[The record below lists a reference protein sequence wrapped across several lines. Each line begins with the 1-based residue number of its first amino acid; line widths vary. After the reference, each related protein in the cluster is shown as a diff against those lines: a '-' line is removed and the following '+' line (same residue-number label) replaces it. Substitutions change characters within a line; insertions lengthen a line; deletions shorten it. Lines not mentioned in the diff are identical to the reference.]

1 MKTFM
6 DENFLLLSA
15 TAQELYHKHA
25 AALPIIDYHC
35 HLNPKEVA
43 EDHRF
48 SGITELWLG
57 GDHYKWRALRS
68 NGVEEKYITGDA
80 SDWEKFQ
87 KWAETMP
94 YCMRNPLYH
103 WTHLELRTAFGI
115 NKLLNASTAREIYE
129 ECNEKLKSPEFSAR
143 GLMRRYKVEVVCTTD
158 DPADD
163 LRYHCA
169 YADEMVNGK
178 SVNGKY
184 TKVLPTWRPDKAMAI
199 DNPMAYRAY
208 IEKLSTTA
216 NKEIRT
222 YTDLLDALQ
231 SRHDFFASVGCRL
244 SDHGVNEF
252 YAENYTE
259 AEVNAI
265 FLKVMDGKQP
275 TEEEVRKFRSAL
287 MLEGGR
293 MDAKAGWTQ
302 QFHYG
307 PMRNNNT
314 KMFRRLGPDTGYDSI
329 GTWNTSESMSRFLD
343 KLDSEGNLA
352 KTILYPIN
360 PSDNEMIATMI
371 GNFQEGPVPG
381 KIQFGS
387 GWWFNDQLDGM
398 ERQMN
403 SLSVLGLLS
412 RFVGML
418 TDSRSFLS
426 YPRHEYFRRCLCN
439 LIGQDVED
447 GKLPAEEMPFIEQM
461 VEDISYYNAK
471 RYFCF

>member
-1 MKTFM
+1 MKAFM
-6 DENFLLLSA
+6 DKDFLLQTK
-15 TAQELYHKHA
+15 TAQELYHNYA
-25 AALPIIDYHC
+25 EGLPIIDYHC

-48 SGITELWLG
+48 SSITELWLG

-68 NGVEEKYITGDA
+68 NGVEERFITGDA

-115 NKLLNASTAREIYE
+115 DKLLNAKTAREIYD
-129 ECNEKLKSPEFSAR
+129 ECNEKLKQPEFSAR
-143 GLMRRYKVEVVCTTD
+143 GLMRHYNVEAVCTTD
-158 DPADD
+158 DPADT
-163 LRYHCA
+163 LEYHKQTR
-169 YADEMVNGK
+169 DSGFEV
-178 SVNGKY
+178 
-184 TKVLPTWRPDKAMAI
+184 KVLPTWRPDKAMAI
-199 DNPMAYRAY
+199 DNPIEYREY
-208 IEKLSTTA
+208 IEKLSNTA
-216 NKEIRT
+216 GTSIDS
-222 YTDLLDALQ
+222 YTDLLNVLEQ
-231 SRHDFFASVGCRL
+231 RHDFFHAMGCRL

-252 YAENYTE
+252 YADKFSDNEIDD
-259 AEVNAI
+259 I
-265 FLKVMDGKQP
+265 FQKVMCGRKP
-275 TEEEVRKFRSAL
+275 TAEEICKFRSAL

-293 MDAKAGWTQ
+293 MDARAGWTQ

-314 KMFRRLGPDTGYDSI
+314 RMFCQLGPDAGYDSI

-343 KLDSEGNLA
+343 RLCMEDNLA
-352 KTILYPIN
+352 KTILYCIN
-360 PSDNEMIATMI
+360 PSDNEMLATMI
-371 GNFQEGPVPG
+371 GNFQEGPTPG

-403 SLSVLGLLS
+403 CLSVLGLLS

-426 YPRHEYFRRCLCN
+426 YPRHEYFRRCMCN

-447 GKLPAEEMPFIEQM
+447 GKLPAEEMEFIGQM
-461 VEDISYYNAK
+461 VANISYWNAK
-471 RYFCF
+471 KYFDF

>member
-1 MKTFM
+1 MKNFM
-6 DENFLLLSA
+6 DKDFLLQTE
-15 TAQELYHKHA
+15 TARKLFHEQAEN
-25 AALPIIDYHC
+25 LPIIDYHC
-35 HLNPKEVA
+35 HLNPQEVA

-48 SGITELWLG
+48 SSITELWLG

-68 NGVEEKYITGDA
+68 NGVEEKYITGNA

-115 NKLLNASTAREIYE
+115 NKILNANTAKEIYE
-129 ECNEKLKSPEFSAR
+129 ECNEKLKQPEFSAQ
-143 GLMRRYKVEVVCTTD
+143 GLMRRYNVEVVCTTD

-163 LRYHCA
+163 LQYHKA
-169 YADEMVNGK
+169 YADNVQCSTNN
-178 SVNGKY
+178 VQC
-184 TKVLPTWRPDKAMAI
+184 TKVLPTWRPDKAMAVE
-199 DNPMAYRAY
+199 NPEAYKAY
-208 IEKLSTTA
+208 IEKLSQTA
-216 NKEIRT
+216 GRNIST
-222 YTDLLDALQ
+222 YADLLETLQ
-231 SRHDFFASVGCRL
+231 ERHDYFASLGCRL
-244 SDHGVNEF
+244 SDHGLSEF
-252 YAENYTE
+252 YADNFTE
-259 AEVNAI
+259 TEIKQI
-265 FLKVMDGKQP
+265 FQKVMEGKQP
-275 TEEEVRKFRSAL
+275 TADEVNKFRSAL
-287 MLEGGR
+287 LLEFAR
-293 MDAKAGWTQ
+293 QDAKAGWTQ

-314 KMFRRLGPDTGYDSI
+314 RMFRQLGPDSGYDSI
-329 GTWNTSESMSRFLD
+329 GTWNTSESLSRFLD
-343 KLDSEGNLA
+343 KLDAEGNLA
-352 KTILYPIN
+352 KTILYCIN
-360 PSDNEMIATMI
+360 PSDNEMLATMI
-371 GNFQEGPVPG
+371 GNFQEGPTPG

-403 SLSVLGLLS
+403 ALSVLGLLS

-426 YPRHEYFRRCLCN
+426 YPRHEYFRRCMCN

-461 VEDISYYNAK
+461 VRDISYYNAK
-471 RYFCF
+471 RYFNF

>member
-1 MKTFM
+1 MKAFM
-6 DENFLLLSA
+6 DKDFLLQSK
-15 TAQELYHKHA
+15 TAQDLYHNHVEG
-25 AALPIIDYHC
+25 LPIIDYHC

-48 SGITELWLG
+48 SSITELWLG

-68 NGVEEKYITGDA
+68 NGVDEKYITGDA

-103 WTHLELRTAFGI
+103 WTHLELRTCFGI
-115 NKLLNASTAREIYE
+115 DKLLNASTARDIFD
-129 ECNEKLKSPEFSAR
+129 ECNEKLKQPEFSAR
-143 GLMRRYKVEVVCTTD
+143 GLMMHYNVEAVCTTD
-158 DPADD
+158 DPADT
-163 LRYHCA
+163 LEYHKQTL
-169 YADEMVNGK
+169 ESGFQV
-178 SVNGKY
+178 
-184 TKVLPTWRPDKAMAI
+184 KVLPTWRPDKAMAI
-199 DNPMAYRAY
+199 DDPIAYAEY
-208 IEKLSTTA
+208 IQKLSKTA
-216 NKEIRT
+216 GTEINT
-222 YTDLLDALQ
+222 YTDLMNVLQ
-231 SRHDFFASVGCRL
+231 QRHDYFNELGCRL

-252 YAENYTE
+252 YADKFTE
-259 AEVNAI
+259 SEIDGI
-265 FLKVMDGKQP
+265 FTKVMCGKAP
-275 TEEEVRKFRSAL
+275 NAEEISKFRSAL

-293 MDAKAGWTQ
+293 MDARAGWTQ

-314 KMFRRLGPDTGYDSI
+314 RMFCQLGPDAGYDSI

-343 KLDSEGNLA
+343 RLCMEGNLA
-352 KTILYPIN
+352 KTILYCIN
-360 PSDNEMIATMI
+360 PSDNEMLATMI

-403 SLSVLGLLS
+403 CLSVLGLLS

-426 YPRHEYFRRCLCN
+426 YPRHEYFRRCMCN
-439 LIGQDVED
+439 LIGRDVEN
-447 GKLPAEEMPFIEQM
+447 GMLPAEEMPFIEQM
-461 VEDISYYNAK
+461 VRGIAYYNAK
-471 RYFCF
+471 NYFNF

>member
-1 MKTFM
+1 M
-6 DENFLLLSA
+6 DKDFLLQSE
-15 TAQELYHKHA
+15 TAQKLFHEQA
-25 AALPIIDYHC
+25 ENLPIIDYHC

-48 SGITELWLG
+48 SSITELWLG
-57 GDHYKWRALRS
+57 GDHYKWRAMRS

-115 NKLLNASTAREIYE
+115 NKLLNADTAKEIYE
-129 ECNEKLKSPEFSAR
+129 ECNEKLKQPEFSAR

-158 DPADD
+158 DPADT
-163 LRYHCA
+163 LEYHIA
-169 YADEMVNGK
+169 IHYSGFE
-178 SVNGKY
+178 

-199 DNPMAYRAY
+199 DNPIAYRNY
-208 IEKLSTTA
+208 IEKLSETA
-216 NKEIRT
+216 NQEIRT

-231 SRHDFFASVGCRL
+231 SRHNFFNSLGCRL

-252 YAENYTE
+252 YADNYTKT
-259 AEVNAI
+259 EVSRI
-265 FLKVMDGKQP
+265 FQKVMDGKLP
-275 TEEEVRKFRSAL
+275 TAEEVGKFRSAL

-293 MDAKAGWTQ
+293 MDARAGWTQ

-314 KMFRRLGPDTGYDSI
+314 RMFRQLGPDTGYDSI
-329 GTWNTSESMSRFLD
+329 GTWNTSQSLSRFLD
-343 KLDSEGNLA
+343 QLDNEGQLA
-352 KTILYPIN
+352 KTILYCIN
-360 PSDNEMIATMI
+360 PADNEMIATMI
-371 GNFQEGPVPG
+371 GNFQEGPTPG
-381 KIQFGS
+381 KLQFGS

-403 SLSVLGLLS
+403 ALSVLGLLS

-439 LIGQDVED
+439 MIGQDVED
-447 GKLPAEEMPFIEQM
+447 GKLPAEEMPFIEQL
-461 VEDISYYNAK
+461 VRDISYYNAK
-471 RYFCF
+471 RYFNFPQ

>member
-1 MKTFM
+1 MKAFM
-6 DENFLLLSA
+6 DKDFLLQSR
-15 TAQELYHKHA
+15 TAQALYHNHA
-25 AALPIIDYHC
+25 AHLPIIDYHC

-48 SGITELWLG
+48 RNITELWLG
-57 GDHYKWRALRS
+57 GDHYKWRAMRS

-115 NKLLNASTAREIYE
+115 NKLLNAATAREIYD
-129 ECNEKLKSPEFSAR
+129 ECNEKLQSSEFSAR

-158 DPADD
+158 DPADT
-163 LRYHCA
+163 LEHHIATRRSGF
-169 YADEMVNGK
+169 EV
-178 SVNGKY
+178 
-184 TKVLPTWRPDKAMAI
+184 KVLPTWRPDKAMAI
-199 DNPMAYRAY
+199 DNPVTYRAY
-208 IEKLSTTA
+208 IEALSSTT
-216 NKEIRT
+216 KQEIRT
-222 YTDLLDALQ
+222 YTDLLDVLQ
-231 SRHDFFASVGCRL
+231 QRHDFFASVGCRL

-252 YAENYTE
+252 YADDFTE
-259 AEVNAI
+259 TELNVI
-265 FLKVMDGKQP
+265 FRKVMDGNQP
-275 TEEEVRKFRSAL
+275 SVEEVSKFRSAL

-293 MDAKAGWTQ
+293 MDARAGWAQ

-307 PMRNNNT
+307 PMRNNNS
-314 KMFRRLGPDTGYDSI
+314 KMFKRLGPDAGYDSI
-329 GTWNTSESMSRFLD
+329 GTWNTSESLSRFLD

-403 SLSVLGLLS
+403 ALSVLGLLS

-439 LIGQDVED
+439 LIGRDVEE
-447 GKLPAEEMPFIEQM
+447 GKLPQEEMPFIRQM

-471 RYFCF
+471 KYFGF

>member
-1 MKTFM
+1 M
-6 DENFLLLSA
+6 DKDFLLQSK
-15 TAQELYHKHA
+15 TAQDLYHNHA
-25 AALPIIDYHC
+25 EGLPIIDYHC
-35 HLNPKEVA
+35 HLNPQEVA
-43 EDHRF
+43 EDHKF
-48 SGITELWLG
+48 SSITELWLG

-115 NKLLNASTAREIYE
+115 DKLLNAKTAREIYD
-129 ECNEKLKSPEFSAR
+129 ECNEKLRQPGFSAR
-143 GLMRRYKVEVVCTTD
+143 GLMRHYNVEAVCTTD
-158 DPADD
+158 DPADT
-163 LRYHCA
+163 LEYHKQTL
-169 YADEMVNGK
+169 ESGFEV
-178 SVNGKY
+178 
-184 TKVLPTWRPDKAMAI
+184 KVLPTWRPDKAMAI
-199 DNPMAYRAY
+199 DNPITYREY
-208 IEKLSTTA
+208 IEKLSSTA
-216 NKEIRT
+216 GRAIYS
-222 YTDLLDALQ
+222 YTDLMNVLQ
-231 SRHDFFASVGCRL
+231 ERHDYFGSLGCRL

-252 YAENYTE
+252 YADKFTESEVEN
-259 AEVNAI
+259 I
-265 FLKVMDGKQP
+265 FQKVMCGHTP
-275 TEEEVRKFRSAL
+275 TAEEISKFRSAL

-293 MDAKAGWTQ
+293 MDARAGWTQ

-314 KMFRRLGPDTGYDSI
+314 RMFCQLGPDAGYDSI

-343 KLDSEGNLA
+343 RLCSEGNLA
-352 KTILYPIN
+352 KTILYCIN
-360 PSDNEMIATMI
+360 PSDNEMLATMI
-371 GNFQEGPVPG
+371 GNFQEGPTPG

-403 SLSVLGLLS
+403 CLSVLGLLS

-426 YPRHEYFRRCLCN
+426 YPRHEYFRRCMCN

-447 GKLPAEEMPFIEQM
+447 GKLPAEELDFIGEM
-461 VEDISYYNAK
+461 VAGISYWNAK
-471 RYFCF
+471 RYFNF